1 MLVPAITGAIILLA
15 TVAYVIF
22 RKFSITRQAIEFA
35 APQNGVA
42 AIYLDIREDTVRSLH
57 ILYEDGT
64 LSEVRR
70 LGTA

>member
-42 AIYLDIREDTVRSLH
+42 VGLPPLYVPAAMRVRCSCA
-57 ILYEDGT
+57 DG
-64 LSEVRR
+64 
-70 LGTA
+70 A

>member
-42 AIYLDIREDTVRSLH
+42 VIYLDIREDTVRSLH